1 MCNDCEL
8 QSLTKNK
15 EPKIIGE
22 PTETAIVREAIRQG
36 IDKKQLYE
44 EMPRIAD
51 IPFDSTRKMMT
62 TIHKTSDG
70 YRIITKGAPDV
81 IFKHC
86 AKIDINQAQK
96 QNEEMAQNALRV
108 IAVAYKDISG
118 ENIKITED
126 LEKNLKFVGL
136 IGMIDPP
143 RPGVKEAIDTC
154 KKQE

>member
-1 MCNDCEL
+1 
-8 QSLTKNK
+8 
-15 EPKIIGE
+15 
-22 PTETAIVREAIRQG
+22 
-36 IDKKQLYE
+36 
-44 EMPRIAD
+44 
-51 IPFDSTRKMMT
+51 MMT

-143 RPGVKEAIDTC
+143 RPRVKEAIDTC